1 YFDNFEREKRQK
13 QIVEKWD
20 YLKNCVRE
28 NVPEPYWIKELLKS
42 IDAPITLKD
51 INVDMNL
58 DEIIK
63 NAKEIRKRYTI
74 FRLADD
80 IGFNLGF
87 IK

>member
-1 YFDNFEREKRQK
+1 
-13 QIVEKWD
+13 
-20 YLKNCVRE
+20 E
-28 NVPEPYWIKELLKS
+28 NVPESYWIKELLKS